1 MKYNEYLLN
10 LNFYLFKNKKFFNKI
25 IYEKFKNIKNE
36 KIDILN
42 YYNNFK
48 KSLNYFNPFYG
59 IKINTFFD
67 KIKNYFNK
75 TKNYFNK
82 KKVFKFEKEVFLY
95 RNFKEYKIPYKELS
109 YIFNMSIEKIRI
121 KKKKNV

>member
-10 LNFYLFKNKKFFNKI
+10 LNFYLFKKKIFLNKI
-25 IYEKFKNIKNE
+25 IYEKFKKIKILEEINI
-36 KIDILN
+36 IN

-59 IKINTFFD
+59 IKINTFFE
-67 KIKNYFNK
+67 KIKICF
-75 TKNYFNK
+75 K
-82 KKVFKFEKEVFLY
+82 KKLLFKFEKEVFLY